1 MRTLVEPYFNEYG
14 LGQTIFI
21 LSHNEDMLYQL
32 ISSGLQRLSEYM
44 SIYTTED
51 FRGMKVVSS
60 PSVSVGVALKS
71 DLLELQIHS
80 DEMSREE
87 LAYLLTRYDRKKKYV
102 RLKNG
107 DFLDVREDG
116 LGCLRRSVRISA

>member
-1 MRTLVEPYFNEYG
+1 
-14 LGQTIFI
+14 
-21 LSHNEDMLYQL
+21 
-32 ISSGLQRLSEYM
+32 
-44 SIYTTED
+44 
-51 FRGMKVVSS
+51 MKVVSS

-116 LGCLRRSVRISA
+116 LGLLAEISEDLRLTESGLKKGHVNVPK